1 MSIQKG
7 TRTGSRENVGVRDEG
22 TGEDSTEKIPA
33 CPKGLRRV
41 SMTESSIL
49 AQNERWRRVLSM
61 QVGRQP
67 WRHGESGGRVS
78 NAWTTDPP
86 DRDSRG
92 KLRIIPG
99 ESAGAQ
105 APAGR
110 AAAAAPGDGSASYQL
125 DGGVKAHRGDDG

>member
-1 MSIQKG
+1 MIVYLAAMRSIPNDYYEAAELDGASYWTKL
-7 TRTGSRENVGVRDEG
+7 R
-22 TGEDSTEKIPA
+22 KITLPMLS
-33 CPKGLRRV
+33 PTTLFLFV
-41 SMTESSIL
+41 TTFLS
-49 AQNERWRRVLSM
+49 SM